1 MAHTERMTG
10 AEAVV
15 KTMEMQGIEYAFGL
29 CGHANISLLDALND
43 SSIEFLSVRNEGMAV
58 YMADAYY
65 RASHKVAA
73 VITTL
78 GPGLTNT
85 VTAMADSLMDSTPL
99 LLIAGDVPNYL
110 IGKGALQE
118 VSNTTLGNQ
127 WEILRPVTKRSWRVP
142 DVADVANSIH
152 RALNIALTGNP
163 GPVAISV
170 PMDFMGEVQDF
181 EIEDP
186 SLHRANGFRVRGDS
200 VAIEESAKI
209 LSESERV
216 MILAGNGVLLS
227 EATDELIAIAEHLGA
242 PVATTMVG
250 QTAFPKSHE
259 LNIEIPNSI
268 GNPAVHHAMQTADT
282 VLVIGSRLSEFETN
296 SWNTEVGF
304 DPWNRQ
310 KLIQID
316 IDTETI
322 GRVFPVHQG
331 IVGDAKSVLLDL
343 CASLTDISESKWP
356 ETSAWVSVLQG
367 QLEDWR
373 KMVAERELNDDTPI
387 DPYRV
392 VAELRKVIPENSI
405 VHVDPGTVVRYMVGQ
420 QLTLDTP
427 GSYYANQGFGSMGAC
442 MATVLG
448 SKIACPD
455 KTVIAFM
462 GDGGFTCEMS
472 PIITA
477 VEHGL
482 PVVWIVLNN
491 QAFNSIEIYQHRH
504 YDHRIYG
511 TTFKDHTGGLTNTDF
526 AAIARACGALG
537 FRVERPEN
545 LASTLQEAISS
556 NRPCVVEV
564 MSDTMRYVKTYGWF
578 EANRIFSEE
587 AEYKRDRNVETSDL
601 LKDPATSAR

>member
-227 EATDELIAIAEHLGA
+227 EATD
-242 PVATTMVG
+242 
-250 QTAFPKSHE
+250 
-259 LNIEIPNSI
+259 
-268 GNPAVHHAMQTADT
+268 
-282 VLVIGSRLSEFETN
+282 
-296 SWNTEVGF
+296 
-304 DPWNRQ
+304 
-310 KLIQID
+310 
-316 IDTETI
+316 
-322 GRVFPVHQG
+322 
-331 IVGDAKSVLLDL
+331 
-343 CASLTDISESKWP
+343 
-356 ETSAWVSVLQG
+356 
-367 QLEDWR
+367 
-373 KMVAERELNDDTPI
+373 
-387 DPYRV
+387 
-392 VAELRKVIPENSI
+392 
-405 VHVDPGTVVRYMVGQ
+405 
-420 QLTLDTP
+420 
-427 GSYYANQGFGSMGAC
+427 
-442 MATVLG
+442 
-448 SKIACPD
+448 
-455 KTVIAFM
+455 
-462 GDGGFTCEMS
+462 
-472 PIITA
+472 
-477 VEHGL
+477 
-482 PVVWIVLNN
+482 
-491 QAFNSIEIYQHRH
+491 
-504 YDHRIYG
+504 
-511 TTFKDHTGGLTNTDF
+511 
-526 AAIARACGALG
+526 
-537 FRVERPEN
+537 
-545 LASTLQEAISS
+545 
-556 NRPCVVEV
+556 
-564 MSDTMRYVKTYGWF
+564 
-578 EANRIFSEE
+578 
-587 AEYKRDRNVETSDL
+587 
-601 LKDPATSAR
+601 